1 MCHGIVLFGHAWHVS
16 CEVRSFDLAVRN
28 ASIRPTAGLM
38 DATNERDTTREG
50 WSALLGSQLRGAR
63 RSFRSTTGLRAE
75 ETKTVRLRRGRSGV
89 TPEVHKH
96 WPVAPR
102 LNATARWRTHRQRA
116 TIRVI
121 SSDCS
126 CGLNFLTSSTTEA
139 TSAAED
145 CSQCRRR
152 DAIRRCSPNSSPQSL
167 NASVMPSV

>member
-1 MCHGIVLFGHAWHVS
+1 MCHGIVLFCHEWHVS
-16 CEVRSFDLAVRN
+16 CESGALTLPSGTLRFVPR
-28 ASIRPTAGLM
+28 AGLM
-38 DATNERDTTREG
+38 DATKERDTTREG
-50 WSALLGSQLRGAR
+50 SSALLGSQLRGAR

-75 ETKTVRLRRGRSGV
+75 ETTTVRLRRGRSGV
-89 TPEVHKH
+89 PPEVHKH
-96 WPVAPR
+96 WAVAPR
-102 LNATARWRTHRQRA
+102 PNATAPWRTHRQRA